1 MLRRGRRV
9 CRCRL
14 PEIGASE
21 ALPMYPRRTLSRRR
35 CSPPFVAVPRH
46 LRSPHLSKVS
56 KRTKKEVLNQ
66 DLALWTCFL
75 DRIGRGKTTI
85 DLEMEYEASKVA
97 FDSDTTNGTLS
108 HVYIDFCRKREVLPN
123 DAIVSSFSK
132 AKLQKS
138 CFERSIL
145 QVLLDLLMDVDV
157 PPLIETF
164 SLMGSYEIDAIDIIN
179 ESPCVLKRENVMSL
193 MRAANQ
199 KL

>member
-1 MLRRGRRV
+1 MG
-9 CRCRL
+9 
-14 PEIGASE
+14 
-21 ALPMYPRRTLSRRR
+21 
-35 CSPPFVAVPRH
+35 
-46 LRSPHLSKVS
+46 VS
-56 KRTKKEVLNQ
+56 VLCTCGKKDNY
-66 DLALWTCFL
+66 
-75 DRIGRGKTTI
+75 R

-97 FDSDTTNGTLS
+97 FDSDTTIGTLS
-108 HVYIDFCRKREVLPN
+108 H
-123 DAIVSSFSK
+123 S

-164 SLMGSYEIDAIDIIN
+164 SLMGSYEIDSIDIIN

-199 KL
+199 KLRVVDINDSSFGKDFLRLSSKGDVRS